1 MNKEEVIKLFED
13 EVFMKPS
20 ACDECGGELE
30 YIGLGEYRCTK
41 CSKQLFDDYGKVRAY
56 LEKHDRASLADVADA
71 TGLSRAKIK
80 RMVEDSRFGV
90 VNRKNIDIT

>member
-13 EVFMKPS
+13 EKFMKPS

-56 LEKHDRASLADVADA
+56 LEKHDRASLADVANA